1 MKLQRYF
8 LKTASKLAMICAA
21 LTIIIGV
28 SGCKKAT
35 ATNDSAGNIFDEAVF
50 IKGIPQEDGS
60 LLVSITNPWDT
71 TALLANY
78 QLINNNA
85 GSGQDGEAAQTAS
98 SDTSAANATANS
110 TTAGNSKANATA
122 NSAAAIRL
130 LLPLKRLIVYSAV
143 HAALLTELGYA
154 DAIVGVADAEYIKTP
169 EIRER
174 LADGRIVNIGS
185 SMEPSLEKI
194 IALKPDAVLLSPF
207 QNAGHGIVDKAGVP
221 VIECA
226 DYMETT
232 PLGRAEWSK
241 FYAMLVE
248 GIADSNSAIFA
259 QTAQCYKQLAQKAA
273 TFKEKPSVITEMQDR
288 GSWTVPGGDS
298 YAARLLTDAGA
309 VYPFSDQKSTG
320 SIPMSYEKVVV
331 AATNVD
337 FWLVKSYGHDI
348 TLEDIAKNQQFNTKI
363 KAYSHNGIYN
373 ANTMEVNLYEETPF
387 HPDRLLADYVAIF
400 HHTGDSLRYYAPVK

>member
-8 LKTASKLAMICAA
+8 LKTASKLAIICAA
-21 LTIIIGV
+21 ITIIIGV

-35 ATNDSAGNIFDEAVF
+35 ATGDSAGNIFEEAVF
-50 IKGIPQEDGS
+50 IKGIPQADGS

-98 SDTSAANATANS
+98 SDASAE
-110 TTAGNSKANATA
+110 NATA
-122 NSAAAIRL
+122 NSAAAIHL

-248 GIADSNSAIFA
+248 GISDSNNAIFN
-259 QTAQCYKQLAQKAA
+259 QTAQRYKQLAQKAA

-309 VYPFSDQKSTG
+309 VYPFSDQRSTG